1 MPIKYFEKE
10 INTMEMVLN
19 NGFSEMSQD
28 EIMMT
33 DGGFFGPVL
42 FSIWGIQ
49 VTVGH
54 CLAAGAAIGI
64 AAGAAA
70 N

>member
-1 MPIKYFEKE
+1 
-10 INTMEMVLN
+10 MEMTMSMGAFEALDN
-19 NGFSEMSQD
+19 QEMM
-28 EIMMT
+28 EI

-42 FSIWGIQ
+42 FTIWGVS

-54 CLAAGAAIGI
+54 CLAAGATIGL

-70 N
+70 S